1 MATSHGEL
9 ECCVYPQTTLRWA
22 YFHPMKPPPA
32 MRTLFI
38 LALCLSPTVL
48 LAQGKKDRILAR
60 QLVQDDTVRVEE
72 RYMERGGQVVSR
84 RFYVGTRPV
93 GTWQEFDR
101 QGKLLAVREFNRMNY
116 HVATEKAK
124 EAAPPDTAKMTVVSE
139 MPQFPGGEAE
149 LFKFLAREVR
159 YPTEALDEG
168 ISGVVYVTGVVDED
182 GTWTTTEILRGAHP
196 FLDYEAWRVCDLMPR
211 WSPGK
216 VDGEAVKVQYNLP
229 IRFSLR

>member
-1 MATSHGEL
+1 
-9 ECCVYPQTTLRWA
+9 
-22 YFHPMKPPPA
+22 
-32 MRTLFI
+32 MRTPIIVALF
-38 LALCLSPTVL
+38 LCPVVV
-48 LAQGKKDRILAR
+48 LAQGKKDRILTR

-72 RYMERGGQVVSR
+72 HYNERNGEVLSR

-101 QGKLLAVREFNRMNY
+101 QGRSVAVRDFSKLNY
-116 HVATEKAK
+116 RPATEEV
-124 EAAPPDTAKMTVVSE
+124 EAATSSEPVKMTVVSE
-139 MPQFPGGEAE
+139 MPQFPGGDAE

-159 YPTEALDEG
+159 YPSEALDEG
-168 ISGVVYVTGVVDED
+168 ISGVVYVTGVVDEE

-196 FLDYEAWRVCDLMPR
+196 FLDFEAWRVCDLMPR

-229 IRFSLR
+229 IRFTLR